1 MSIRKM
7 SKAAHEDGFTL
18 IELLVVMIIIGIL
31 AAIAIPIYLSQKQKG
46 YDASLKSDLR
56 SYGRELETYS
66 ADAFA
71 YPPTSGFTQAS
82 GGILTVVPGVTVRVA
97 TNATFGY
104 FLNTAQS
111 AFCIVAVNSKGTR
124 PLEYI
129 SSLGG
134 LQPTSTFT
142 TGTTLPTACSTTA
155 Y

>member
-1 MSIRKM
+1 MSIRKL
-7 SKAAHEDGFTL
+7 SKAVHDDGFTL

-31 AAIAIPIYLSQKQKG
+31 AAIAIPIYLSQQKKG
-46 YDASLKSDLR
+46 YDASVKSDLH

-71 YPPTSGFTQAS
+71 YPDPAGFTQAA
-82 GGILTVVPGVTVRVA
+82 GGVLTVVPGTTIRVA
-97 TNATFGY
+97 TNVTFGY
-104 FLNTAQS
+104 FLNTAKS

-134 LQPTSTFT
+134 LQPTSTFA
-142 TGTTLPTACSTTA
+142 TGTTLPTACSTTT